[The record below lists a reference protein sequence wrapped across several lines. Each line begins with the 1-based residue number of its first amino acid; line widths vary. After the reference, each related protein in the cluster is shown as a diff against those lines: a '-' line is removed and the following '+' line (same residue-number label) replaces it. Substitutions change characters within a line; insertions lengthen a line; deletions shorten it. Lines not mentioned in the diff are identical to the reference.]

1 MKYRSVWC
9 QLTVTLAS
17 LVVEVTL
24 VSAFALASCSALACN
39 FTHVSPKALAKWS
52 STENKQEIVIKSAPR
67 VELHCVTGCQKKPKN
82 YNRCICVNPRT
93 ALLLRTEMSIL
104 KAAKMRPFY
113 Q

>member
-52 STENKQEIVIKSAPR
+52 STENKQETVIKSALKA
-67 VELHCVTGCQKKPKN
+67 ELH
-82 YNRCICVNPRT
+82 
-93 ALLLRTEMSIL
+93 
-104 KAAKMRPFY
+104 
-113 Q
+113 